1 MSSTPAPRVR
11 DRARDAASVMVFSAA
26 CSGAVA
32 VGLLLL
38 THLLPR
44 LGR

>member
-1 MSSTPAPRVR
+1 MSTTPVPRVR

-26 CSGAVA
+26 CSGTVA
-32 VGLLLL
+32 LGLLLL
-38 THLLPR
+38 THLFPR